1 MFDNAAQ
8 QIQAPVSG
16 PKWIAAQK
24 NSISEKAAGTKNAAL
39 NKTLRFRAVTLVTT
53 LGLTW
58 LVTGNPVASIG
69 LTVLQQSTNTAV
81 YYFFEKNYKKRA
93 W

>member
-58 LVTGNPVASIG
+58 LVPANPLS
-69 LTVLQQSTNTAV
+69 NT
-81 YYFFEKNYKKRA
+81 YINIH
-93 W
+93 